1 MSGKQEFSNAEAA
14 PLTLEKRLRDIAV
27 SVASTQMINANKQL
41 PMTDDQLEA
50 WISKPFDP

>member
-27 SVASTQMINANKQL
+27 IVASTQMINANKQL

>member
-27 SVASTQMINANKQL
+27 SVASTQTINANKQL